1 MRERKYE
8 KGKVERSGKRREGS
22 RGQEKEEK
30 ENITSYLLLSDSY
43 YSRCHIRIY
52 GGMSLLQSPLG
63 PNKLSWLVRCLYFR
77 GRVICIYKV
86 GTRSNVLNNQ
96 GVLISEISFKRGST
110 VVTYVCI
117 RYLIHKHTLR
127 HIFGMR
133 WKCVHSY
140 RTRLQQHSAARS
152 TQTDPFLSLCEE
164 KISSILHYKHFEQ
177 RSVSNR

>member
-1 MRERKYE
+1 M
-8 KGKVERSGKRREGS
+8 
-22 RGQEKEEK
+22 
-30 ENITSYLLLSDSY
+30 YL
-43 YSRCHIRIY
+43 
-52 GGMSLLQSPLG
+52 
-63 PNKLSWLVRCLYFR
+63 
-77 GRVICIYKV
+77 YKV

-110 VVTYVCI
+110 AVTYVCI

-127 HIFGMR
+127 HIFGTR

-140 RTRLQQHSAARS
+140 RTRLQQHSAVRS

-177 RSVSNR
+177 RMHGSWDFWSITTQLRGWSQRKQG